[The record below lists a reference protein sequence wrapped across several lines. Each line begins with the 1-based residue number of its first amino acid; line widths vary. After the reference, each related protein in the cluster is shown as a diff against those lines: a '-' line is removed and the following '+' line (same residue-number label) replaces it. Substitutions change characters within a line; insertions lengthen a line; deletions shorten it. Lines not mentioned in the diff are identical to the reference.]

1 MAELADALDSGSS
14 RSNSVEVQVL
24 LPAPKNKDYRKV
36 VLVFSF
42 IEEGRGLEGP
52 VVNDCRWQSEP
63 GTAPARRRGKSSCP
77 HQNKDYRKVVLIF
90 SFIEEGR
97 GLEGP
102 EVNEISKIK
111 I

>member
-1 MAELADALDSGSS
+1 MYKRFKERTRYAGMAELADALDSGSS

-36 VLVFSF
+36 VL
-42 IEEGRGLEGP
+42 
-52 VVNDCRWQSEP
+52 
-63 GTAPARRRGKSSCP
+63 
-77 HQNKDYRKVVLIF
+77 IF

-102 EVNEISKIK
+102 EVNDCRWQSEPATAPAAAGQVLLPAPNKKHHPSG
-111 I
+111 

>member
-1 MAELADALDSGSS
+1 MTIRVRRAIMYKRFKERTRYAGMAELADALDSGSS

-36 VLVFSF
+36 VL
-42 IEEGRGLEGP
+42 
-52 VVNDCRWQSEP
+52 
-63 GTAPARRRGKSSCP
+63 
-77 HQNKDYRKVVLIF
+77 IF

-102 EVNEISKIK
+102 EVNDSTKIK